1 MNEKVISNRHFS
13 SPIRSDP
20 MSATIAMTTMT
31 RATTRA
37 ISSER
42 ARRRSRAMTTN
53 ARRMIIRPDALSSSS
68 RSEEIASRGL
78 TLDAFDA
85 KDVERAL
92 GELRARDAED
102 GNALVDAPDWLVT
115 WFLRD
120 RKLEVDKAREKTVK
134 YLEWRAR
141 DGFDDL
147 SGVDVDEEAA
157 TGKAVLLS
165 ERDACG
171 RSVVYVTLTKHE
183 VETRDLSR
191 TCRLCVCL
199 VDEAVERSR
208 AEGEGGVETL
218 MCVFDLRGFTM
229 KNADIDFV
237 KFFIKCIFDYFP
249 KRVSQVLIVDAPWV
263 FKPVWAVIKPL
274 MGKYASLVRQVKVSE
289 AKEYFVEGSKVFE

>member
-1 MNEKVISNRHFS
+1 
-13 SPIRSDP
+13 
-20 MSATIAMTTMT
+20 
-31 RATTRA
+31 
-37 ISSER
+37 
-42 ARRRSRAMTTN
+42 
-53 ARRMIIRPDALSSSS
+53 MIIRPDASSS
-68 RSEEIASRGL
+68 SEEIASRGL

-120 RKLEVDKAREKTVK
+120 RKLEVDKAREKTSK

-147 SGVDVDEEAA
+147 STVDVDEEAA

-183 VETRDLSR
+183 VETRD
-191 TCRLCVCL
+191 CL
-199 VDEAVERSR
+199 LYTSPSPRDE
-208 AEGEGGVETL
+208 
-218 MCVFDLRGFTM
+218 
-229 KNADIDFV
+229 
-237 KFFIKCIFDYFP
+237 
-249 KRVSQVLIVDAPWV
+249 
-263 FKPVWAVIKPL
+263 
-274 MGKYASLVRQVKVSE
+274 
-289 AKEYFVEGSKVFE
+289 

>member
-1 MNEKVISNRHFS
+1 MNENVSKSNRHFS
-13 SPIRSDP
+13 SKIRSDP
-20 MSATIAMTTMT
+20 MSATSAMTTMT
-31 RATTRA
+31 HTMTRA

-53 ARRMIIRPDALSSSS
+53 ARRMIIRPDASS
-68 RSEEIASRGL
+68 SEEIASRGL

-191 TCRLCVCL
+191 TCRLCVRL
-199 VDEAVERSR
+199 VDEALERSR
-208 AEGEGGVETL
+208 AEGEGAVETL